1 MIHFPNSLNPD
12 LSKIETNQKRQSDIM
27 DLWAKMM
34 ETQTE
39 ILQKQE
45 IENKKTQRNNYIL
58 TFIVGIATLTQT
70 YFAYLDYKKSLIM
83 NEINMSNQE
92 KQKQDQVQPKPK
104 RKGRKP
110 QEVERKL
117 PLTKEEE
124 ETLKKSEFGQL
135 LSRSLMSFNN
145 CI

>member
-1 MIHFPNSLNPD
+1 VIHFPNSLNPD